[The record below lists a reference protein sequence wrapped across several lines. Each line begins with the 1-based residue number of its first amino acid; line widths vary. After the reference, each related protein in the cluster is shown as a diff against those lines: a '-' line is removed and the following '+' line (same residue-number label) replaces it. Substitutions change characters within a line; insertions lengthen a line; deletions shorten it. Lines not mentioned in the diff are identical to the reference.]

1 MGFETTP
8 LPLPPPSAAFKA
20 NVPDINLTKGN
31 LDVMEIDDEYGVED
45 FAAEIAAISSG
56 SEDECEFYG
65 FCRSAHAAKN
75 IEEEGKEGKESEE
88 EDGPLYRMEALTS
101 EADALMTFPSK
112 SLDAFLLSEEPSE
125 DLDNP
130 EDDHKDTPITRK
142 VAVKGK
148 GKVVEKGRQ
157 VKTGKDLRKTKGA
170 LLWEMITT
178 ACDQPN
184 SGNADG
190 LPCGPEGVVGLYV
203 YSCFGLSPW
212 PPY

>member
-1 MGFETTP
+1 
-8 LPLPPPSAAFKA
+8 
-20 NVPDINLTKGN
+20 
-31 LDVMEIDDEYGVED
+31 
-45 FAAEIAAISSG
+45 
-56 SEDECEFYG
+56 
-65 FCRSAHAAKN
+65 
-75 IEEEGKEGKESEE
+75 
-88 EDGPLYRMEALTS
+88 MEALTS

-203 YSCFGLSPW
+203 YSCFGLSP
-212 PPY
+212 